1 MKKKLLIVKKFGGSS
16 LSNKDKI
23 KKAAKIVKKEVLLG
37 NKVIVVVSALGKT
50 TDKLQSLIDDISKN
64 SDAKEIDTILS
75 SGEQASSGLMAIALN
90 NFSVPARSFLGWQ
103 VPILTNKS
111 YGKAKIL
118 DINSKLLKKELKKG
132 FTPVIAGFQ
141 GVSND
146 LRIST
151 IGRGGSDT
159 TAVAIASKLSA
170 DRCDI
175 HTDVEGVFTADPR
188 WVKKAKKIDKLT
200 YDEMLEMASVGAQ
213 VLEPRSVSIAKNN
226 KVSLWVKSSF
236 KNVKGTEIGNKSNLE
251 KRNVSG
257 IVFSN
262 NDSKIT
268 LLGIPDKPGVA
279 AKIFGSLA
287 NEDINV
293 DMIVQNISSD
303 GKYSDLTFTV
313 SEIDLF
319 KAKQCINK
327 IKNDIKVKNILPD
340 NNVAKIS
347 IVGIGMRTNA
357 GIAEDMFKALG
368 KQKINIDL
376 ISTSEIKIS
385 VLISR
390 RNLKKAIN
398 ILHKTYN
405 LS

>member
-1 MKKKLLIVKKFGGSS
+1 MKKKLLIVKKFGGTS
-16 LSNKDKI
+16 LSNVEKI
-23 KKAAKIVKKEVLLG
+23 KKAAGLIKKEITLG
-37 NKVIVVVSALGKT
+37 NKVVVVVSALGKT
-50 TDKLQSLIDDISKN
+50 TDKLQLLINKISLNGN
-64 SDAKEIDTILS
+64 SEEIDAILS
-75 SGEQASSGLMAIALN
+75 SGEQASSGLMALALKN
-90 NFSVPARSFLGWQ
+90 INVKARSFLGWQ
-103 VPILTNKS
+103 IPILTNKS

-118 DINSKLLKKELKKG
+118 DIDSKILKNEIKKG
-132 FTPVIAGFQ
+132 ATPVIAGFQ
-141 GVSND
+141 GISD
-146 LRIST
+146 EFRIST

-159 TAVAIASKLSA
+159 TAVAIAYKLNA

-175 HTDVEGVFTADPR
+175 HTDVDGVFTADPK
-188 WVKKAKKIDKLT
+188 WVKKAKKIDQLT

-213 VLEPRSVSIAKNN
+213 VLEPRSVSLAKSNN
-226 KVSLWVKSSF
+226 VILWVKSSF
-236 KNVKGTEIGNKSNLE
+236 KNTKGTKISSSAKLE

-287 NEDINV
+287 DENINV

-313 SEIDLF
+313 SELDLF
-319 KAKQCINK
+319 KAKKCINK

-340 NNVAKIS
+340 KSVAKIS
-347 IVGIGMRTNA
+347 IVGVGMRTNA

-376 ISTSEIKIS
+376 IATSEIKIS

-390 RNLKKAIN
+390 KNLKKAID

-405 LS
+405 LE

>member
-1 MKKKLLIVKKFGGSS
+1 M
-16 LSNKDKI
+16 
-23 KKAAKIVKKEVLLG
+23 
-37 NKVIVVVSALGKT
+37 
-50 TDKLQSLIDDISKN
+50 
-64 SDAKEIDTILS
+64 
-75 SGEQASSGLMAIALN
+75 
-90 NFSVPARSFLGWQ
+90 
-103 VPILTNKS
+103 
-111 YGKAKIL
+111 
-118 DINSKLLKKELKKG
+118 
-132 FTPVIAGFQ
+132 
-141 GVSND
+141 
-146 LRIST
+146 
-151 IGRGGSDT
+151 
-159 TAVAIASKLSA
+159 SA